1 MTGKIVRNVVMQ
13 PQGQVDVRQFKKI
26 FILYNRYSGKQLFA
40 SMITRINEVYKLL
53 KQELDA
59 DITLLDVKYFEQ
71 MPKLARKAAEEQC
84 DWVIIA
90 GGDGTIRAFVEDML
104 RLDYRPYISVFPA
117 GTVNLIAK
125 EISLRNEPGRWVHRA
140 IKGFV
145 YPFYTARANGS
156 LFLTVASVGFDSL
169 VVDNVGAV
177 QKRLLNKFAYVLQ
190 GTQLVRKELIFSDW
204 RYSFRVRFDDEDVWH
219 SGSSVIVGKSRYY
232 AGRYNLFPEATLSS
246 PYLYAA
252 VFPGNKRADIL
263 KYASLIALEGL
274 NLDKDILCR
283 KAKKVEIESVHLIE
297 DFPVELDG
305 DVVAATPLRLEIMD
319 RPLLLI
325 P

>member
-1 MTGKIVRNVVMQ
+1 MQ
-13 PQGQVDVRQFKKI
+13 PQGQIDVREFKKV

-40 SMITRINEVYKLL
+40 SMISRINEVYKLL

-59 DITLLDVKYFEQ
+59 EITFLDVQYFEQ
-71 MPKLARKAAEEQC
+71 MPELAKRAAEENC

-90 GGDGTIRAFVEDML
+90 GGDGTIRAFVEDL
-104 RLDYRPYISVFPA
+104 LQLDFHPYISAFPA

-125 EISLRNEPGRWVHRA
+125 EMSLRSEPEQWVNRA
-140 IKGFV
+140 LKGFV
-145 YPFYTARANGS
+145 YPFYTARANGN

-169 VVDNVGAV
+169 VVDGVGAL

-190 GTQLVRKELIFSDW
+190 STQLIRRELIFSDW
-204 RYSFRVRFDDEDVWH
+204 RYAFRVRFDNETQWH
-219 SGSSVIVGKSRYY
+219 DASSVIIGKSRYY
-232 AGRYNLFPEATLSS
+232 AGRYNLFPDAALSS
-246 PYLYAA
+246 PFLHAA
-252 VFPGNKRADIL
+252 LFPGNKRADIL

-283 KAKKVEIESVHLIE
+283 KAKKVEVESVRLIE

-305 DVVAATPLRLEIMD
+305 DVVAATPLKLEIMEE
-319 RPLLLI
+319 PLLFI

>member
-1 MTGKIVRNVVMQ
+1 MQ
-13 PQGQVDVRQFKKI
+13 PKDRVDVRQFKRV
-26 FILYNRYSGKQLFA
+26 FILYNRYSGRQLFA
-40 SMITRINEVYKLL
+40 SMMSRINEVYKLL

-59 DITLLDVKYFEQ
+59 EIELLDVQYFEQ
-71 MPKLARKAAEEQC
+71 MPELAKKAAEDNC

-90 GGDGTIRAFVEDML
+90 GGDGTIRTFVEDML
-104 RLDYRPYISVFPA
+104 RLNFRPYISVFPA

-125 EISLRNEPGRWVHRA
+125 EVSLRNEPERWVHRA
-140 IKGFV
+140 LKGFV
-145 YPFYTARANGS
+145 YPFYTARANGN

-169 VVDNVGAV
+169 VVDSVGAL

-190 GTQLVRKELIFSDW
+190 STQLVRRELVFSNW
-204 RYSFRVRFDDEDVWH
+204 RYAFRVRFDNEKECH
-219 SGSSVIVGKSRYY
+219 TGSSVIVGKSRYY
-232 AGRYNLFPEATLSS
+232 AGRYNLFQDAALSS
-246 PYLYAA
+246 PYLYVA
-252 VFPGNKRADIL
+252 VFSGNKRADIL

-283 KAKKVEIESVHLIE
+283 RTRKVIIESVNLVE

-305 DVVAATPLRLEIMD
+305 DVVASTPLTLEIMD
-319 RPLLLI
+319 EPLLFI

>member
-1 MTGKIVRNVVMQ
+1 MQ
-13 PQGQVDVRQFKKI
+13 PLDQIDVRQFKKV
-26 FILYNRYSGKQLFA
+26 FILYNRYSGRQFFA
-40 SMITRINEVYKLL
+40 SMMSRINEVYKLL

-59 DITLLDVKYFEQ
+59 EIKLLDVRYFEQ
-71 MPKLARKAAEEQC
+71 MPELAKRAADEKC

-125 EISLRNEPGRWVHRA
+125 EMSLRNEPIRWVYRA
-140 IKGFV
+140 LKGHV
-145 YPFYTARANGS
+145 YPFYTARANGN

-169 VVDNVGAV
+169 VVDNVGAA

-190 GTQLVRKELIFSDW
+190 GTQLIRRELVFSDW
-204 RYSFRVRFDDEDVWH
+204 RYAFRVRFEDEQKWH
-219 SGSSVIVGKSRYY
+219 SGSSLIVGKSRYY
-232 AGRYNLFPEATLSS
+232 AGRYNLFPEASLSS
-246 PYLYAA
+246 PFLHVA

-263 KYASLIALEGL
+263 KYASLIALESL
-274 NLDKDILCR
+274 NLDKGILCR
-283 KAKKVEIESVHLIE
+283 RAKKIEVESVNIME
-297 DFPVELDG
+297 EFPVELDG
-305 DVVAATPLRLEIMD
+305 DVVAATPLKLDIMEE
-319 RPLLLI
+319 PLLFI

>member
-1 MTGKIVRNVVMQ
+1 MQ
-13 PQGQVDVRQFKKI
+13 PKDRVDVRQFKRV
-26 FILYNRYSGKQLFA
+26 FILYNRYSGRQLFA
-40 SMITRINEVYKLL
+40 SMMSRINEVYKLL

-59 DITLLDVKYFEQ
+59 EIELLDVQYFEQ
-71 MPKLARKAAEEQC
+71 MPELAKKAAEDNC

-90 GGDGTIRAFVEDML
+90 GGDGTIRTFVEDML
-104 RLDYRPYISVFPA
+104 RLNFRPYISVFPA

-125 EISLRNEPGRWVHRA
+125 EMSLRNEPERWVHRA
-140 IKGFV
+140 LKGFV
-145 YPFYTARANGS
+145 YPFYTARANGN

-169 VVDNVGAV
+169 VVDSVGAL

-190 GTQLVRKELIFSDW
+190 STQLVRRELVFSNW
-204 RYSFRVRFDDEDVWH
+204 RYAFRVRFDNEKECH
-219 SGSSVIVGKSRYY
+219 TGSSVIVGKSRYY
-232 AGRYNLFPEATLSS
+232 AGRYNLFQDAALSS
-246 PYLYAA
+246 PYLYVA
-252 VFPGNKRADIL
+252 VFSGNKRADIL

-283 KAKKVEIESVHLIE
+283 RTRKVIIESVNLVE

-305 DVVAATPLRLEIMD
+305 DVVASTPLTLEIMD
-319 RPLLLI
+319 EPLLFI

>member
-1 MTGKIVRNVVMQ
+1 MQ
-13 PQGQVDVRQFKKI
+13 PRGQVDVRKFKKV

-53 KQELDA
+53 KRELA
-59 DITLLDVKYFEQ
+59 AEVELLDVKFFEQ
-71 MPKLARKAAEEQC
+71 MPALAERIVKEQC

-104 RLDYRPYISVFPA
+104 RLDYRPYVSVFPA

-125 EISLRNEPGRWVHRA
+125 EMSLRNEPGRWVHRA
-140 IKGFV
+140 LKGFV
-145 YPFYTARANGS
+145 YPFYMGRANGH

-190 GTQLVRKELIFSDW
+190 STQLIRRELVFSDW
-204 RYSFRVRFDDEDVWH
+204 RYVFRVRFDDEEEWYT
-219 SGSSVIVGKSRYY
+219 GSSVIVGKSRYY
-232 AGRYNLFPEATLSS
+232 AGRYNLFPEAALSL
-246 PYLYAA
+246 PYLHVA

-274 NLDKDILCR
+274 NLDQEILCR
-283 KAKKVEIESVHLIE
+283 KAKKVTIESVNLIKE
-297 DFPVELDG
+297 FPVELDG
-305 DVVAATPLRLEIMD
+305 DVVAATPLILEIMNE
-319 RPLLLI
+319 PLWFI

>member
-1 MTGKIVRNVVMQ
+1 MQ
-13 PQGQVDVRQFKKI
+13 TRGQIDVRQLKRV
-26 FILYNRYSGKQLFA
+26 FILYNRYSGKQFFA

-59 DITLLDVKYFEQ
+59 EVELLDVKYFEQ
-71 MPKLARKAAEEQC
+71 MPELAQRAAREQC

-90 GGDGTIRAFVEDML
+90 GGDGTVRAFIEDML

-125 EISLRNEPGRWVHRA
+125 ELSLRNEPGRWVHRA
-140 IKGFV
+140 LKGFV
-145 YPFYTARANGS
+145 YPFYTARANGN

-169 VVDNVGAV
+169 VVDNVGTL

-190 GTQLVRKELIFSDW
+190 STQLIRRELVFSDW
-204 RYSFRVRFDDEDVWH
+204 RYAFRVRFDDEDIWH
-219 SGSSVIVGKSRYY
+219 TGSSVIVGKSRYY
-232 AGRYNLFPEATLSS
+232 AGRYNLFPEASLSL

-274 NLDKDILCR
+274 NLDRGILCR
-283 KAKKVEIESVHLIE
+283 RAKKIEIESVNILE
-297 DFPVELDG
+297 EFPVELDG
-305 DVVAATPLRLEIMD
+305 DVVAATPLKLKIMEE
-319 RPLLLI
+319 PLLFI

>member
-1 MTGKIVRNVVMQ
+1 MM
-13 PQGQVDVRQFKKI
+13 
-26 FILYNRYSGKQLFA
+26 S
-40 SMITRINEVYKLL
+40 RINEVYKLL

-59 DITLLDVKYFEQ
+59 EIELLDVQFFEQ
-71 MPKLARKAAEEQC
+71 MPELAKKAAEEKC

-104 RLDYRPYISVFPA
+104 QLDYRPYISVFPA

-125 EISLRNEPGRWVHRA
+125 EMSLRNEPERWVRRA
-140 IKGFV
+140 LKGFV
-145 YPFYTARANGS
+145 YPLYTARANGN

-169 VVDNVGAV
+169 VVDNVGAM

-190 GTQLVRKELIFSDW
+190 STQLVRRELVFSNW
-204 RYSFRVRFDDEDVWH
+204 RYAFRVRFDDETEWH
-219 SGSSVIVGKSRYY
+219 TGSSVIIGKSRYY
-232 AGRYNLFPEATLSS
+232 AGRYNLFT
-246 PYLYAA
+246 
-252 VFPGNKRADIL
+252 ADIL

-274 NLDKDILCR
+274 NLDKEVLCR
-283 KAKKVEIESVHLIE
+283 KAKKVEIESVNLLE

-305 DVVAATPLRLEIMD
+305 DVVASTPLTLEIMD
-319 RPLLLI
+319 EPLRFI

>member
-1 MTGKIVRNVVMQ
+1 MQ
-13 PQGQVDVRQFKKI
+13 PLDQIDIRQFKKI
-26 FILYNRYSGKQLFA
+26 LILYNRYSGKQLFA
-40 SMITRINEVYKLL
+40 SMMSRINEVYKLL
-53 KQELDA
+53 RQELDA
-59 DITLLDVKYFEQ
+59 EIELLDVQYFEQ
-71 MPKLARKAAEEQC
+71 MPELAQRAAEEKC

-125 EISLRNEPGRWVHRA
+125 EMSLRNEPYRWVHRA
-140 IKGFV
+140 LKGFV
-145 YPFYTARANGS
+145 YPFYTARANGN

-169 VVDNVGAV
+169 VVDGVGAL

-190 GTQLVRKELIFSDW
+190 STQLVRRELVFSNW
-204 RYSFRVRFDDEDVWH
+204 RYAFRVRFDDEDAWYT
-219 SGSSVIVGKSRYY
+219 GSSVIVGKSRYY
-232 AGRYNLFPEATLSS
+232 AGRYNLFQEAALSA
-246 PYLYAA
+246 PYLHAA

-274 NLDKDILCR
+274 DLDKDILCR
-283 KAKKVEIESVHLIE
+283 RAEKVVIESVNLVE

-305 DVVAATPLRLEIMD
+305 DVVASTPLTLEIMD
-319 RPLLLI
+319 EPLLFI